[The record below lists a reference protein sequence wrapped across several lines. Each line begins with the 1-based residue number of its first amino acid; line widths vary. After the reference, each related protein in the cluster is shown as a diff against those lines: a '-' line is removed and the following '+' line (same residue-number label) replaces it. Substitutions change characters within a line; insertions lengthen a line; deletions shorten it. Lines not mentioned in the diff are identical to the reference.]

1 MFNSNSFLVEVKL
14 INPFSQ
20 EFTSLIPEQ
29 RKKVDELMNQGV
41 IISYA
46 LAMDRSVIW
55 IVIEAKKEQQVFDI
69 IAAFPLA
76 RFMNANIFELAFH
89 DSIHSG
95 FPHLS
100 LN

>member
-46 LAMDRSVIW
+46 LAMDRSVVW
-55 IVIEAKKEQQVFDI
+55 IVIDAKKEEQVFDI
-69 IAAFPLA
+69 IAEFPLA